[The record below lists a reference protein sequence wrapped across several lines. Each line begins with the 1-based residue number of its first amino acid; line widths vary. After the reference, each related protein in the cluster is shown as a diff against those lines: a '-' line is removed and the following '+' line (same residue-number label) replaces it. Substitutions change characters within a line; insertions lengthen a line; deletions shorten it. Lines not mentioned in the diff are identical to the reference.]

1 MKQIDIM
8 VAHKKAEWES
18 QTQALGSCLVKRE
31 QEVSTLRNAL
41 DDKRKEIERLYQRLE
56 GMEQLNHEMTIE
68 YEHQLNKVQEEL
80 AKLKRSY
87 EKLQKKQLK
96 EARQLSKS
104 HVEDSSEVSILTKK
118 LEEFHQKSL
127 DWETQRLHYQQHVA
141 SLEAQRK
148 AFAEQSDL
156 FQAQL
161 SNRKQIFESVKLAN
175 QSEIHHLTSKLE
187 RANDTIC
194 ANELEVERLNMKV
207 EDLNDVNQKI
217 REEQW
222 RVEDELKISR
232 NSLEVLQEEK
242 MELRATLLS
251 QDDFIN
257 GLRIQNEQLQKDV
270 SRLTETLHTK
280 EALIRSLEE
289 HLQKSEGAKEICH
302 DGPKLE
308 HDPMQLDHLE
318 GTRLEGS
325 MGSAD
330 TIYLQLSKELTE
342 NCHKLQ
348 LTEEH
353 LCQAKTEIK
362 KLKEQLFHMEQSHS
376 SELEGMKQE
385 VSQLTRE
392 LHQRDITIA
401 SSKGSALG
409 LEQQLRTEI
418 EKAEQM
424 AMERRAILSQLEAL
438 KQEHQHL
445 SEMLQKAK
453 STPLAELP
461 ESYTKAL
468 NKVETENQRLQKELE
483 GTQASFDTS
492 SWVSKDTHERIVQQM
507 QCQMTEIKNAESRR
521 IQELQC
527 KHEEEIRAHRARYD
541 KTVQNYEEELLKSQR
556 LLARAAPV
564 SSTAAGVSPQ
574 ISRSNSVEFLSC
586 DPLLESGSLP
596 HANREFAYVS
606 SIISS
611 ERECLP
617 LCPLP
622 TANIG
627 AIAAKFLEDEE
638 VRSQHILDRLDAHI
652 EELKR
657 ESEKT
662 VQQFTH
668 QK

>member
-1 MKQIDIM
+1 MEALLERMQREGQGRNFLTSCEAELQELMKQIDIM

-156 FQAQL
+156 FQ
-161 SNRKQIFESVKLAN
+161 
-175 QSEIHHLTSKLE
+175 
-187 RANDTIC
+187 
-194 ANELEVERLNMKV
+194 
-207 EDLNDVNQKI
+207 
-217 REEQW
+217 
-222 RVEDELKISR
+222 
-232 NSLEVLQEEK
+232 VLQEEK

>member
-1 MKQIDIM
+1 MEALLERMQREGQGRNFLTSCEAELQELMKQIDIM

-280 EALIRSLEE
+280 EALI
-289 HLQKSEGAKEICH
+289 
-302 DGPKLE
+302 
-308 HDPMQLDHLE
+308 
-318 GTRLEGS
+318 S